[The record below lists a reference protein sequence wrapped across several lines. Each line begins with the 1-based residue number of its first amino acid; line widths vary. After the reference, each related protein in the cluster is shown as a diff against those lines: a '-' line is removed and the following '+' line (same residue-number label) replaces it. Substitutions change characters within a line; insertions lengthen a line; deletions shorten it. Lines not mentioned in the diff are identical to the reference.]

1 MKLTLAEH
9 VKCMPTK
16 SLLESAE
23 VLDIVRKAND
33 YGVTLNTGS
42 ISIDWDQQT
51 QARKSQIVMQLVQG
65 IQYLMKKN
73 KIKVV
78 KGKAKRITDQRVVA
92 SCTKKR
98 RSELERALLSRW
110 FRTYRITIRSV

>member
-1 MKLTLAEH
+1 
-9 VKCMPTK
+9 MPTK

-23 VLDIVRKAND
+23 IHDIVRKAND
-33 YGVTLNTGS
+33 YGVTLNKGS
-42 ISIDWDQQT
+42 ISIDWDQI

-78 KGKAKRITDQRVVA
+78 KEKRNSKRIIV
-92 SCTKKR
+92 CELYKEIKKK
-98 RSELERALLSRW
+98 
-110 FRTYRITIRSV
+110 

>member
-1 MKLTLAEH
+1 
-9 VKCMPTK
+9 MPTK

-42 ISIDWDQQT
+42 ISIDWDQI

-78 KGKAKRITDQRVVA
+78 KEKRNSKRIIV
-92 SCTKKR
+92 CELYKEIKKK
-98 RSELERALLSRW
+98 
-110 FRTYRITIRSV
+110 